1 MIDDRLHDLV
11 GAYALG
17 ALDATD
23 RAAFERHLAECQACA
38 SEVRSLQPVVDGLAQ
53 VVPLVDPPAALRER
67 VYLPPRPGK
76 VGRRPGAPR
85 TSDSTTTA
93 PIARP
98 VAPVVGL
105 NWGWLAAAASV
116 LLAVGLGVYVWQ
128 LRDRLTQVER
138 RLDEASARAAASET
152 QVAALQRAAVDVR
165 TTALVIGAPN
175 LLRVD
180 LAGQGGSAAKARAFW
195 SRAHGLVFAAVD
207 LPALPP
213 GKVYQL
219 WVVGAQ
225 APVSAGIFEPDA
237 AGRATTIVEAG
248 RQFPEPAA
256 FAVTLEPAGG
266 VPQPTGDKSPRRPR
280 RAHKSSRSGSAVEG
294 IGRRTSNVHTPIRLG
309 RRRHACGGPCAAGRR
324 IDLQSPRG
332 ADHRARPQG
341 GHHRHL
347 RLRELRRKPGAG
359 HEAEEGHDDPLG

>member
-38 SEVRSLQPVVDGLAQ
+38 SEVQSLQPVVDGLAQ

-67 VYLPPRPGK
+67 VLTAARSAASK
-76 VGRRPGAPR
+76 SAPR
-85 TSDSTTTA
+85 TQPA
-93 PIARP
+93 PPKLADRAKAGLPAEARGTSEGRP
-98 VAPVVGL
+98 T

-116 LLAVGLGVYVWQ
+116 VLAVGLGVYVWQ
-128 LRDRLTQVER
+128 LRDRLTEVER
-138 RLDEASARAAASET
+138 RLDEATARAAASET
-152 QVAALQRAAVDVR
+152 RVAELQQASLNVR
-165 TTALVIGAPN
+165 TTALVIGAPD

-195 SRAHGLVFAAVD
+195 SRAHGLVFTAVD
-207 LPALPP
+207 LPAPPP

-225 APVSAGIFEPDA
+225 APVSAGILELDA
-237 AGRATTIVEAG
+237 AGRATTILEAG

-256 FAVTLEPAGG
+256 FAVTIEPAGG
-266 VPQPTGDKSPRRPR
+266 VPQPTGDKVLV
-280 RAHKSSRSGSAVEG
+280 G
-294 IGRRTSNVHTPIRLG
+294 L
-309 RRRHACGGPCAAGRR
+309 AG
-324 IDLQSPRG
+324 L
-332 ADHRARPQG
+332 
-341 GHHRHL
+341 
-347 RLRELRRKPGAG
+347 
-359 HEAEEGHDDPLG
+359 

>member
-1 MIDDRLHDLV
+1 MIDDRLHDLA

-17 ALDATD
+17 ALDAAD
-23 RAAFERHLAECQACA
+23 RVAFEQHLRECSACA

-67 VYLPPRPGK
+67 VLAAAAGRPLP
-76 VGRRPGAPR
+76 APR
-85 TSDSTTTA
+85 AAGSRPPA
-93 PIARP
+93 PVSRP
-98 VAPVVGL
+98 VGPLAAPPI
-105 NWGWLAAAASV
+105 NWAWLATAASV
-116 LLAVGLGVYVWQ
+116 LLVIGLGIYVWQ
-128 LRDRLTQVER
+128 LRDRLTEVER
-138 RLDEASARAAASET
+138 RLDEATARAAASET
-152 QVAALQRAAVDVR
+152 QVAALQRASLDVR
-165 TTALVIGAPN
+165 TTALVIGAPD

-195 SRAHGLVFAAVD
+195 SRAHGLVFTAVD

-266 VPQPTGDKSPRRPR
+266 VPQPTGDKVLV
-280 RAHKSSRSGSAVEG
+280 GLV
-294 IGRRTSNVHTPIRLG
+294 V
-309 RRRHACGGPCAAGRR
+309 GP
-324 IDLQSPRG
+324 
-332 ADHRARPQG
+332 
-341 GHHRHL
+341 
-347 RLRELRRKPGAG
+347 
-359 HEAEEGHDDPLG
+359 

>member
-67 VYLPPRPGK
+67 VLAAAAGQ
-76 VGRRPGAPR
+76 GRAWPGAPR

-165 TTALVIGAPN
+165 TTALVIGAPD

-180 LAGQGGSAAKARAFW
+180 LAGQGGSPAKARAFW

-248 RQFPEPAA
+248 QQFPEPAA

-266 VPQPTGDKSPRRPR
+266 VPQPTGDKILVGC
-280 RAHKSSRSGSAVEG
+280 A
-294 IGRRTSNVHTPIRLG
+294 
-309 RRRHACGGPCAAGRR
+309 GP
-324 IDLQSPRG
+324 
-332 ADHRARPQG
+332 
-341 GHHRHL
+341 
-347 RLRELRRKPGAG
+347 
-359 HEAEEGHDDPLG
+359 